1 MEAGTAPASGSGAT
15 GRASEGPGRL
25 AGDRRR
31 ERSLVRV
38 GVGGALL
45 VFLTL
50 AALWV
55 DNVPTYRPPDEAS
68 HVGYARELSHG
79 RLPTIDSLIPS
90 DGDPRLARVLSAR
103 DARHQTIWT
112 ANHPPLFYALAA
124 VPLRAGID
132 SGHPGMGMQ
141 VARLLSVGLSVLG
154 LVALAYM
161 ALLLAPGRPQLA
173 VAAVGLVAL
182 LPSFVSIS
190 ARVYNDSL
198 AFLTSTAG
206 LAAAAVFVVRGP
218 SATRLVAVAVT
229 ASLAALTRASGW
241 LVVGIA
247 GLAVLIGVWRAGAGG
262 SLRRLGRTVAGAGL
276 VGGMALAVAGWFYWR
291 NRALYGDLTASTA
304 LLDRF
309 GRSPKGTVLGLLTDP
324 GLWRVQQQRL
334 WDVTNL
340 VPGSDGALFRR
351 LWPLGLVPLAGLL
364 LAGARRLADP
374 APGHRWP
381 DPGRTVALCLGILLL
396 GLLQVTTVQF
406 VSDGGGAHVRYLFPG
421 LAVAGLAAA
430 FGLTALPGGRWG
442 APVVVML
449 LAMAAV
455 NLGLWWPYRDA
466 IELFG
471 GPAPLLATV
480 PLLLL
485 GIGLQAVALWR
496 LAPDPA
502 QQGGVGGHSRWSSQT
517 GENA

>member
-206 LAAAAVFVVRGP
+206 LAAAAVFVVRG
-218 SATRLVAVAVT
+218 
-229 ASLAALTRASGW
+229 
-241 LVVGIA
+241 
-247 GLAVLIGVWRAGAGG
+247 
-262 SLRRLGRTVAGAGL
+262 LRRLGRAVAGAGL